1 MDVFGWA
8 CCAAVCVAFAAG
20 AACVGVDAG
29 ARLFALP
36 ERLDGD
42 WVPNATL
49 VLELLAAAL
58 EGGQSIPDA
67 LRAVGACC
75 TGPCAGAFAAVSDGL
90 MEGASW
96 DEAWVCAPDEPRL
109 AAVCSA
115 VRDALRESWNEG
127 VAAVAQIDAAMEQ
140 LDTMERMGIER
151 AASKLSV
158 RLLLPMGLCFLP
170 AFLCIA
176 VIPTIISFIR

>member
-1 MDVFGWA
+1 MDAFGWA
-8 CCAAVCVAFAAG
+8 CC
-20 AACVGVDAG
+20 
-29 ARLFALP
+29 
-36 ERLDGD
+36 
-42 WVPNATL
+42 
-49 VLELLAAAL
+49 
-58 EGGQSIPDA
+58 
-67 LRAVGACC
+67 
-75 TGPCAGAFAAVSDGL
+75 
-90 MEGASW
+90 
-96 DEAWVCAPDEPRL
+96 